1 MSEILQITGLSNA
14 TRCAMKNA
22 ESEQA
27 ITIRDE
33 LGMVTLNLIGCSY
46 PAGMTPAQAR
56 FVAKRLSEAADRV
69 EAQSR

>member
-1 MSEILQITGLSNA
+1 MSEILQITGLNNA

-22 ESEQA
+22 ENEHA

-33 LGMVTLNLIGCSY
+33 LGMVTLNLTGCSY

-56 FVAKRLSEAADRV
+56 FVANCLSEAADRV
-69 EAQSR
+69 ETQAR